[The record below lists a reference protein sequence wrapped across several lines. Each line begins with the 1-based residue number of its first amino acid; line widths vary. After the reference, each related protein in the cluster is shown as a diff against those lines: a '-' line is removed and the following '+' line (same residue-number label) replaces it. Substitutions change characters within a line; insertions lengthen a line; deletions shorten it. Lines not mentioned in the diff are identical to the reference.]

1 MVRFGLQATTPQAN
15 VTASQGGTLKDKK
28 QADQESK
35 DAPSSLKVI
44 GDNSAGT

>member
-1 MVRFGLQATTPQAN
+1 LSQATTPQAN
-15 VTASQGGTLKDKK
+15 VTASQGGTLKEKK
-28 QADQESK
+28 QADEENK